1 MSNITIE
8 LTEQQ
13 LEIIT
18 AYATLQGRDVEEM
31 VKTSGVT
38 NLINEAL
45 NLEVSYQVQNNL
57 IDTSI
62 KDELAKD
69 VWQVQNKVQQLYN
82 TNGDIS
88 SIIAGLKN
96 RASKV

>member
-13 LEIIT
+13 LKIIT
-18 AYATLQGRDVEEM
+18 AYAALQGRDVEEM
-31 VKTSGVT
+31 VKSSGVT

-45 NLEVSYQVQNNL
+45 NSEVSYQVQNNL
-57 IDTSI
+57 ISTSI

-69 VWQVQNKVQQLYN
+69 AWQVQNKVQQLYN
-82 TNGDIS
+82 ANGDIS
-88 SIIAGLKN
+88 SIITGLKN